1 MRIVIYGLIAFLSLM
16 FLGIMVGIGYALYDW
31 FGEVGV
37 PFIVV
42 MLIVLLIVHGTLR
55 FMERYVLYMIK
66 LGHIAVVV
74 ELLRTGKLPEGKG
87 LIGYGK
93 AKVIESFGSAHV
105 EFVVD
110 KMIYATVRQVQRWI
124 VLIGEWLRFAPGS
137 GVLIGI
143 LNSILSVG
151 LNYIDEPIMSY
162 IFLRKS
168 EKHPEIVWKSASD
181 GIVLYAQSWQ
191 GIIKSS
197 VISVLLI
204 YAFNIIMFLLCVIP
218 FLAIVHSFPQEA
230 ERIGI
235 FYGILAIIA
244 VIVVTTVL
252 KRGFIDP
259 IVTIIMIR
267 DYHMNIRGQAPSI
280 DLQEKL
286 LNISPRFKRL
296 FSKTE
301 ERTPAFGP

>member
-1 MRIVIYGLIAFLSLM
+1 
-16 FLGIMVGIGYALYDW
+16 
-31 FGEVGV
+31 
-37 PFIVV
+37 
-42 MLIVLLIVHGTLR
+42 
-55 FMERYVLYMIK
+55 MERYVLYMIK

-151 LNYIDEPIMSY
+151 LNYIDKPIMSY

-181 GIVLYAQSWQ
+181 GIMLYAQSWQ

>member
-1 MRIVIYGLIAFLSLM
+1 M
-16 FLGIMVGIGYALYDW
+16 
-31 FGEVGV
+31 
-37 PFIVV
+37 
-42 MLIVLLIVHGTLR
+42 
-55 FMERYVLYMIK
+55 
-66 LGHIAVVV
+66 
-74 ELLRTGKLPEGKG
+74 
-87 LIGYGK
+87 
-93 AKVIESFGSAHV
+93 
-105 EFVVD
+105 
-110 KMIYATVRQVQRWI
+110 
-124 VLIGEWLRFAPGS
+124 
-137 GVLIGI
+137 
-143 LNSILSVG
+143 
-151 LNYIDEPIMSY
+151 
-162 IFLRKS
+162 
-168 EKHPEIVWKSASD
+168 
-181 GIVLYAQSWQ
+181 
-191 GIIKSS
+191 
-197 VISVLLI
+197 LLI
-204 YAFNIIMFLLCVIP
+204 YAFNIIMFLLFVIP

>member
-1 MRIVIYGLIAFLSLM
+1 MRIVIYGLIAFLSLI

-110 KMIYATVRQVQRWI
+110 KMIYVTVRQVQRWI
-124 VLIGEWLRFAPGS
+124 VRIGEWLRFAPGS

-151 LNYIDEPIMSY
+151 LNYIDEPNMSY

-168 EKHPEIVWKSASD
+168 EKHPETVWKSASD
-181 GIVLYAQSWQ
+181 GIVLYAQSWH
-191 GIIKSS
+191 GVIKSS
-197 VISVLLI
+197 IISVLII

-218 FLAIVHSFPQEA
+218 FLAIDNSFPQEA

-244 VIVVTTVL
+244 MTVVTTVL

-301 ERTPAFGP
+301 ERTTAFGP

>member
-1 MRIVIYGLIAFLSLM
+1 
-16 FLGIMVGIGYALYDW
+16 
-31 FGEVGV
+31 
-37 PFIVV
+37 
-42 MLIVLLIVHGTLR
+42 
-55 FMERYVLYMIK
+55 MERYVLYMIK

-110 KMIYATVRQVQRWI
+110 KMIYATVRQVQRWN
-124 VLIGEWLRFAPGS
+124 VPIGEWLRFAPGS

-181 GIVLYAQSWQ
+181 GIMLYAQSWQ

>member
-1 MRIVIYGLIAFLSLM
+1 MRIVIYGLIAFLSLI

-93 AKVIESFGSAHV
+93 VKVIESFGSAHV

-124 VLIGEWLRFAPGS
+124 VPIGEWLRFAPGS

-151 LNYIDEPIMSY
+151 LNYIDKPIMSY

-181 GIVLYAQSWQ
+181 GIMLYAQSWQ

>member
-1 MRIVIYGLIAFLSLM
+1 
-16 FLGIMVGIGYALYDW
+16 
-31 FGEVGV
+31 
-37 PFIVV
+37 
-42 MLIVLLIVHGTLR
+42 
-55 FMERYVLYMIK
+55 MIK

-74 ELLRTGKLPEGKG
+74 ELLRTGKLPERKG
-87 LIGYGK
+87 LIGSGK
-93 AKVIESFGSAHV
+93 AKVSESFGSAHV

-124 VLIGEWLRFAPGS
+124 VPIGEWLRFAPGS

-168 EKHPEIVWKSASD
+168 EKHPETVWKSASD

-218 FLAIVHSFPQEA
+218 FLAIVHSFPQAA

-267 DYHMNIRGQAPSI
+267 DYHMNIRGQTPSI

-296 FSKTE
+296 FS
-301 ERTPAFGP
+301 